1 MIRES
6 SSDEMVI
13 NGVAMDFAFEC
24 VLSGKVIAELYCKV
38 ESGVLCL
45 HMQPVALLNG
55 AIIREMQQDFIA
67 LMKVFITEAGIKRV
81 MLTRCDD
88 GGAVYD
94 RFIAYFGFRPMA
106 QMFISVE
113 DAEKLTNG

>member
-6 SSDEMVI
+6 SSDDVVL

-24 VLSGKVIAELYCKV
+24 VSSGKVIAELYCKV

-45 HMQPVALLNG
+45 HMQPIEHLTG
-55 AIIREMQQDFIA
+55 AMIREMQQDFIA
-67 LMKVFITEAGIKRV
+67 LVKTFITEAGIKRV
-81 MLTRCDD
+81 MLTRSDD

-113 DAEKLTNG
+113 DAAKLTE

>member
-6 SSDEMVI
+6 SSEDVVL

-24 VLSGKVIAELYCKV
+24 VSSSGKVIAELYCKV

-45 HMQPVALLNG
+45 HMQPVMLLTG
-55 AIIREMQQDFIA
+55 ATIREMQQDFIA
-67 LMKVFITEAGIKRV
+67 LVKTFIAEAGIKRV
-81 MLTRCDD
+81 MLTRSDD
-88 GGAVYD
+88 GGEVYD
-94 RFIAYFGFRPMA
+94 KFIAYFGFRPMV

-113 DAEKLTNG
+113 DAEKLTT